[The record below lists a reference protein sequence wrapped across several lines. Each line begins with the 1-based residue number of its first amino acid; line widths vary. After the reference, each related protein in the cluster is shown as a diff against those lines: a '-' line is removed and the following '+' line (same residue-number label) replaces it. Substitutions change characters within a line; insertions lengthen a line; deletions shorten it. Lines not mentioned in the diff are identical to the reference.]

1 MTKLGVSIGLVAV
14 VATLGLASPVLA
26 ADTDTKLGQKLTD
39 ATAVYHELLS
49 SPDRG
54 VPEALLKDCKCIA
67 VIPHVI
73 KGALVYGARFGT
85 GVMSCRNEHG
95 TWSPP
100 SFVRLYGGSWGLQI
114 GGESSDL
121 VLFFTSGRGAR
132 SLMTS
137 SQITLGG
144 QASVA
149 AGPFGRSGEASTD
162 LKLNA
167 EIYTYA
173 KSKGLFA
180 GLSLA
185 GARLSADKKSNAL
198 YYGRP
203 VTVKQ
208 LLFEHKAPRGPEE
221 AEAFRKALP

>member
-1 MTKLGVSIGLVAV
+1 MNRLSITIMVVAV
-14 VATLGLASPVLA
+14 IGALGATSPVSA
-26 ADTDTKLGQKLTD
+26 ADTDTQLDQKLTD
-39 ATAVYHELLS
+39 ATAVYNELLS
-49 SPDRG
+49 TPDRG
-54 VPEALLKDCKCIA
+54 VPKALLENCRCIA
-67 VIPHVI
+67 VIPHVL
-73 KGALVYGARFGT
+73 KGAIVYGARFGT
-85 GVMSCRNEHG
+85 GVMTCRNEHG

-121 VLFFTSGRGAR
+121 VLFFTSERGAR
-132 SLMTS
+132 SLMTGS
-137 SQITLGG
+137 RITLGG
-144 QASVA
+144 LASVA

-185 GARLSADKKSNAL
+185 GARLSADKKSNAQ
-198 YYGRP
+198 YYGQP
-203 VTVKQ
+203 VSVQQ
-208 LLFEHKAPRGPEE
+208 LLFEQKAPRVPED
-221 AEAFRKALP
+221 AEAFRRALP